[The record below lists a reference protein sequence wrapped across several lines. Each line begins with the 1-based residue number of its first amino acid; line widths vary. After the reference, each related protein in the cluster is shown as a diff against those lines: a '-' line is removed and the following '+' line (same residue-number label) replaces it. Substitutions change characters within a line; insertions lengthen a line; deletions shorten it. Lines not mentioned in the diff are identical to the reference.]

1 MQHDWLNILA
11 TPLPTAA
18 AVDFVSSPEAGG
30 VAIFLGT
37 TRTETSPDGD
47 PLLALHYESYAEMA
61 ARQLQELAQRV
72 REKWPVLKLVILHR
86 TGRVEVGQPSVVIA
100 VSTPHRA
107 EAFEACRFLI
117 DTLKAE
123 VSIWKQEVWAE
134 GPATWVDPGV

>member
-37 TRTETSPDGD
+37 TRTETSPDGH

-72 REKWPVLKLVILHR
+72 REKWPVLKLVVLHR
-86 TGRVEVGQPSVVIA
+86 TGRGGG
-100 VSTPHRA
+100 
-107 EAFEACRFLI
+107 
-117 DTLKAE
+117 
-123 VSIWKQEVWAE
+123 
-134 GPATWVDPGV
+134 GPPPGGVAGSSPPPGGG